1 MEGYFELTRDKL
13 AAAKTYMPLQTK
25 RALAN
30 EVARASI
37 RPMKQVRWNGIH
49 IIPDEDYDAD
59 KDPTALPD
67 LMEEDVALKNALLL
81 NILLGYYLD
90 IEINP
95 EDGADEI
102 YDYYAGGH
110 LLNQIERFKSDRE
123 LKNIAFDL
131 MDDFREFKKMVDTII
146 FNQKQNANDPLKR
159 FDAMLTVFST
169 PDNIKAMI
177 DRLQKDTDE
186 LTGKVQAEN
195 ARRKAYAEARKD
207 RPPVTIIKEEE

>member
-1 MEGYFELTRDKL
+1 
-13 AAAKTYMPLQTK
+13 MPLQSK
-25 RALAN
+25 RELAN

-59 KDPTALPD
+59 RDPTALPD
-67 LMEEDVALKNALLL
+67 LMEEDVAMKNALLL

-90 IEINP
+90 IEIDL
-95 EDGADEI
+95 EKDADEI

-169 PDNIKAMI
+169 PENIKAMV
-177 DRLQKDTDE
+177 DRLQKDSDE
-186 LTGKVQAEN
+186 MVSKVQEAKAN
-195 ARRKAYAEARKD
+195 APKEPDPKILRSK
-207 RPPVTIIKEEE
+207 RPPVTIIKDTDEEE

>member
-1 MEGYFELTRDKL
+1 MEYFELTREKL
-13 AAAKTYMPLQTK
+13 AAAKTYMPFQTK

-37 RPMKQVRWNGIH
+37 RPMKQVRWDGIH

-67 LMEEDVALKNALLL
+67 LMEEDVAMKNALLL

-90 IEINP
+90 IEVNT
-95 EDGADEI
+95 DNNADEE
-102 YDYYAGGH
+102 YDFYAGGH
-110 LLNQIERFKSDRE
+110 ILNQIERFKSDRE

-169 PDNIKAMI
+169 PDTIKAMA
-177 DRLQKDTDE
+177 DLLQKNSNE
-186 LTGKVQAEN
+186 FAGKVQEAKKPPEETP
-195 ARRKAYAEARKD
+195 APPARK
-207 RPPVTIIKEEE
+207 RPPVTIIRED